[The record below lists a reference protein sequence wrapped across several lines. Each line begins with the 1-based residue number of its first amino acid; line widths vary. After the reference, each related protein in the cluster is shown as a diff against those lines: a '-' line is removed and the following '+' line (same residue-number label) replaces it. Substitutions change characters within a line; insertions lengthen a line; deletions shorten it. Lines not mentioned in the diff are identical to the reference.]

1 MIFNIRL
8 SWIIISP
15 NLVKFHDEFNMSP
28 LNATLLYLLLW
39 ITKLQ
44 YDVQMYIMINDEK
57 VLVVEKGTLLFS
69 NLLQLYKQRNRQT
82 NDQG

>member
-1 MIFNIRL
+1 
-8 SWIIISP
+8 
-15 NLVKFHDEFNMSP
+15 MSP

-69 NLLQLYKQRNRQT
+69 NLLQLYKQRNRLT
-82 NDQG
+82 NDQCLKRIIDTNNIPKNAQKQSTFSEN

>member
-1 MIFNIRL
+1 
-8 SWIIISP
+8 
-15 NLVKFHDEFNMSP
+15 MSP

-82 NDQG
+82 NDQCLKRIIDSNHLP